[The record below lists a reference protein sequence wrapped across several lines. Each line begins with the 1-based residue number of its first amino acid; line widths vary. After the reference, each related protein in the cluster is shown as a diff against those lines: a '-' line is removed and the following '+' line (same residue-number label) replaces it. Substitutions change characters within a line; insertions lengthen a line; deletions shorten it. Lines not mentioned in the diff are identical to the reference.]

1 MDCFRRRNSIER
13 DAYDKHIGRKFMAYA
28 IRRYISQMNHNMP
41 LYVEEERDQCV
52 DITNRGNQVLIN
64 VDSTVPEM
72 EAIEAEVKA
81 FTVLFHARL
90 TMETEARQERER
102 EEFRDRVKRYFPL
115 IARILRY

>member
-13 DAYDKHIGRKFMAYA
+13 DAYDKHIGRKFMSYA
-28 IRRYISQMNHNMP
+28 IRRMNHNMP
-41 LYVEEERDQCV
+41 LYREEERDQCV

-64 VDSTVPEM
+64 VDSTVAEM
-72 EAIEAEVKA
+72 EAIEEEVKA

-90 TMETEARQERER
+90 TVETEARRERER

-115 IARILRY
+115 LARILRY